1 MKMRKWLGAVLSG
14 AAIMSAAAVSA
25 QTWGDESFDRVAVN
39 PTESAVLPSEIAP
52 SVEKVDEAAEAAE
65 IRAGQEALKRR
76 QLIPVGAR
84 PMPAVNNVNPLDLP
98 NVPTIDGSQRG
109 TVAVNRVLKPGEK
122 PDENEDQELI
132 FIYYKDYRVR
142 RMATGRVECDVK
154 FVVLTSLNQKLS
166 NLSLKLRWPKLTT
179 SVVFLDVNPNIQVYH
194 DYTLMG
200 EGCYS
205 MDKIP
210 NIIVNRCRIKGLS
223 QADCAKKIRWLKM
236 S

>member
-1 MKMRKWLGAVLSG
+1 MRKWLGAVLGG
-14 AAIMSAAAVSA
+14 AAIISAAAVSA
-25 QTWGDESFDRVAVN
+25 QTWGDESLDSVTARPAE
-39 PTESAVLPSEIAP
+39 TAASASGITPPA
-52 SVEKVDEAAEAAE
+52 EKVDEAAEAAE
-65 IRAGQEALKRR
+65 IKAGREAQRR
-76 QLIPVGAR
+76 RLQQIPSGAR
-84 PMPAVNNVNPLDLP
+84 QAPAVNTVNPLDLP

-109 TVAVNRVLKPGEK
+109 SVAVNRVLKPGEQ